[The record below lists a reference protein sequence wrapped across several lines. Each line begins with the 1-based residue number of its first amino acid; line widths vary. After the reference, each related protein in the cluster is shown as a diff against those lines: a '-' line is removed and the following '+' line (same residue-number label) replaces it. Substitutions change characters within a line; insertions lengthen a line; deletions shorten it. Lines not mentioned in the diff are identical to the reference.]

1 MSDPSSVPRES
12 AVAHLLPAQ
21 PRATRVLSGMRMIVE
36 ATDGDAARA
45 RTLGICDL
53 SALGRAGVKG
63 PQAARWLADRGI
75 PVPEAP
81 NRWVALEG
89 GGLVARLARSEFLL
103 EDGPGAQLTAPLRL
117 AAGAGVQG
125 VYPVPRQ
132 DLAIAVT
139 GERLDELFA
148 QVCNVDL
155 AAVGASDATVVL
167 TLVAGVSAVILRRDT
182 GSLRGYRLWCD
193 FTAGP
198 YLWETLSEIA
208 GELGGGTVGASAVLA
223 ATGVR

>member
-1 MSDPSSVPRES
+1 MSESSPVARES
-12 AVAHLLPAQ
+12 AIAHLLPAQ
-21 PRATRVLSGMRMIVE
+21 PRAANVLSGMPMIMEVSE
-36 ATDGDAARA
+36 DDAARA

-53 SALGRAGVKG
+53 SALARAGVKG
-63 PQAARWLADRGI
+63 PQAAFWLAGHGV
-75 PVPEAP
+75 PVPDAP
-81 NRWVALEG
+81 NRWVPLEG

-103 EDGPGAQLTAPLRL
+103 EDGPGTQLTAPLRV
-117 AAGAGVQG
+117 AADGGVQG

-132 DLAIAVT
+132 DLAIAIT

-155 AAVGASDATVVL
+155 AAVGASDGTVVL
-167 TLVAGVSAVILRRDT
+167 TLVAGVSAVILRRDI